1 VQEPCRTID
10 PDGQGFAIECHEHE
24 SDAVERLQMCR
35 RFVTATCQ
43 IEPDNPLRRE
53 NAQAVETLGRH
64 VDAPVC
70 SSRGNKEHFLLLDEI
85 GEALIECGEWIGH
98 GFLGLCETDCTNPTD
113 KGLQA
118 AAKRVT
124 AKIADVLPD
133 PRGAD
138 MADGRFVVSRFGAPE
153 PMAADMGMLR
163 AAVRDDRQL
172 AIDYRD
178 EQGDAT
184 HRTVLPLAVI
194 YYTEVTVLA
203 AWCELRKGYRH
214 FRADRIVACRETG
227 ETFIDQAVKLRQD
240 WHEQLIM
247 PHDALP

>member
-1 VQEPCRTID
+1 MRRADRLFELIQILRRARTTLTAA
-10 PDGQGFAIECHEHE
+10 QLA
-24 SDAVERLQMCR
+24 ERLEVKPRTVYREMAALMAMR
-35 RFVTATCQ
+35 VPVEGAAGVGYIMRPGYDLPPLMFDHEE
-43 IEPDNPLRRE
+43 IEAIVVGLELLRR
-53 NAQAVETLGRH
+53 TG
-64 VDAPVC
+64 
-70 SSRGNKEHFLLLDEI
+70 
-85 GEALIECGEWIGH
+85 
-98 GFLGLCETDCTNPTD
+98 D